1 MTAMAEDLIC
11 ELNLALVPE
20 MALAKKHIA
29 FSEGLAKRYPSVIA
43 LNGVGPRLVFTPHVT
58 LYQVP
63 IPARDLDHLA
73 EKLAQLAG
81 KTRTLTLAAIEYGS
95 NPNEGSLEVRY
106 EAGEELMELQETL
119 IGETNPLRGSL
130 LLERDPAGHRLADL
144 VKESGT
150 RGDNIRSTGF
160 DAVGDPAKG
169 GMFRPHVT
177 IGWFAIGTSLAMNA
191 PDWPPIAAFDGRF
204 DALGIFALGPYG
216 TCAQCLRVLP
226 LAGTKQRPASPTGTS
241 SASAADATDGAT

>member
-20 MALAKKHIA
+20 MALASKHIA
-29 FSEGLAKRYPSVIA
+29 FSEGVAKQYPSVIA
-43 LNGVGPRLVFTPHVT
+43 LNGVGPRLAFTPHLT

-63 IPARDLDHLA
+63 IPVRDLDQLA
-73 EKLAQLAG
+73 GLLAQLAG
-81 KTRTLTLAAIEYGS
+81 KTQSLSLAATEYGS

-106 EAGEELMELQETL
+106 EAAEVLMELQDAL
-119 IGETNPLRGSL
+119 IEETNPLRGGL
-130 LLERDPAGHRLADL
+130 LLERDPAGRRLLDL
-144 VKESGT
+144 VTEPGT

-177 IGWFAIGTSLAMNA
+177 ISWLAIGTTVDMNA
-191 PDWPPIAAFDGRF
+191 SNWPPIAAFDGRF

-216 TCAQCLRVLP
+216 TCAQCLRVVR
-226 LAGTKQRPASPTGTS
+226 LAETTPRDTTGARTS
-241 SASAADATDGAT
+241 SAPAADAIDRAT

>member
-1 MTAMAEDLIC
+1 MAEDVIC
-11 ELNLALVPE
+11 ELNLALVPVK
-20 MALAKKHIA
+20 ALANKHIG
-29 FSEGLAKRYPSVIA
+29 FSQGLAKQYPSVIA

-63 IPARDLDHLA
+63 IPVRDLEQLSGR
-73 EKLAQLAG
+73 LAQLAG
-81 KTRTLTLAAIEYGS
+81 KTQSLSLAATEYSS
-95 NPNEGSLEVRY
+95 NANEGSLEVRY
-106 EAGEELMELQETL
+106 EPTEVLMEVQEAL

-144 VKESGT
+144 VKEPGT
-150 RGDNIRSTGF
+150 RGDNIRTTGF

-191 PDWPPIAAFDGRF
+191 PDWPAIEAFDGSF

-226 LAGTKQRPASPTGTS
+226 LAGTKQGSTTPTGTS
-241 SASAADATDGAT
+241 STPSADATDSAT

>member
-1 MTAMAEDLIC
+1 MAEDLVC

-20 MALAKKHIA
+20 IALANKHIA
-29 FSEGLAKRYPSVIA
+29 FSQGLAKQYPSVIA

-63 IPARDLDHLA
+63 IPARDLDQLA
-73 EKLAQLAG
+73 GKLAQLAG
-81 KTRTLTLAAIEYGS
+81 TTQSLSLAATEYGS

-106 EAGEELMELQETL
+106 EPAEVLMELQEAL
-119 IGETNPLRGSL
+119 IAETNPLRAGL
-130 LLERDPAGHRLADL
+130 LLERDPAGHQLSDL
-144 VKESGT
+144 VSEPGT

-169 GMFRPHVT
+169 GLFHPHVT

-204 DALGIFALGPYG
+204 EALGIFALGPYG

-226 LAGTKQRPASPTGTS
+226 LAHT
-241 SASAADATDGAT
+241 TDGAA

>member
-1 MTAMAEDLIC
+1 MAEDLVC

-20 MALAKKHIA
+20 KALANKHIA
-29 FSEGLAKRYPSVIA
+29 FSQGLAKQYPSVIA

-63 IPARDLDHLA
+63 IPVRDLEKLA
-73 EKLAQLAG
+73 GRLAQLAG
-81 KTRTLTLAAIEYGS
+81 KTRSLSLAATEYSS
-95 NPNEGSLEVRY
+95 NANEGSLEVRY
-106 EAGEELMELQETL
+106 EPTEVLMEVQEAL

-130 LLERDPAGHRLADL
+130 LLERDPAGHWLADL
-144 VKESGT
+144 VKEPGT

-191 PDWPPIAAFDGRF
+191 PDWPPIEAFNGSF

-226 LAGTKQRPASPTGTS
+226 LA
-241 SASAADATDGAT
+241 DATDRAA

>member
-1 MTAMAEDLIC
+1 MAEDLVC

-20 MALAKKHIA
+20 MALANKHIA
-29 FSEGLAKRYPSVIA
+29 FSQGLAKQYPSVIA

-63 IPARDLDHLA
+63 IPVRDLEKLA
-73 EKLAQLAG
+73 AKLAQLAG
-81 KTRTLTLAAIEYGS
+81 KTQSLNLAATEYGS

-106 EAGEELMELQETL
+106 EPAEVLMELQEAL

-130 LLERDPAGHRLADL
+130 LLERDPAGHQLLDL
-144 VKESGT
+144 VKEPGT
-150 RGDNIRSTGF
+150 RGENIRSTGF

-169 GMFRPHVT
+169 GLFRPHVT
-177 IGWFAIGTSLAMNA
+177 IGWFSIGTSLAMNA
-191 PDWPPIAAFDGRF
+191 PDWPPIEAFNGSF
-204 DALGIFALGPYG
+204 DALGVFALGPYG

-226 LAGTKQRPASPTGTS
+226 LAGTKQGPTTPTRTS
-241 SASAADATDGAT
+241 STPAADATDSPT

>member
-1 MTAMAEDLIC
+1 MAEDLVC

-20 MALAKKHIA
+20 MALANKHIA
-29 FSEGLAKRYPSVIA
+29 FSEGLAKKYPSVIA

-63 IPARDLDHLA
+63 IPVRDLEQLA
-73 EKLAQLAG
+73 AKLAQLAG
-81 KTRTLTLAAIEYGS
+81 KTQSLSLTATEYSS

-106 EAGEELMELQETL
+106 EPAEVLMALQEAL
-119 IGETNPLRGSL
+119 IGETNPLRGNL
-130 LLERDPAGHRLADL
+130 LLERDPAGHQLLEL
-144 VKESGT
+144 VKEPGT
-150 RGDNIRSTGF
+150 RGENIRSTGF

-169 GMFRPHVT
+169 GLFHPHVT
-177 IGWFAIGTSLAMNA
+177 IGWFAPGTTVEMNA
-191 PDWPPIAAFDGRF
+191 PDWQPIAAFDGRF

-226 LAGTKQRPASPTGTS
+226 LAGNKRGSTTPAGTS